1 MRGIFVGIIT
11 RRLLCVLLLFALC
24 LGNIVEQGW
33 AKEPE
38 IFVEEAWAW
47 IDEGEVRFQ
56 AQLSGTPD
64 NVELSVN
71 QGSDSKTRSF
81 HEESQISLAVMPTDD
96 SPIQITMFIDDSEEP
111 LRSWEL
117 TLPEHI
123 DPTVEK
129 IKIQKAPWDEMAAD
143 QGEPLVLVELEIEDQ
158 NAAPPEEAEQKQE
171 QDATDEELS
180 RLAEEFYAEFSGENK
195 PGEAELRSREA
206 RFEVEPNDTLGSKS
220 DWLFDGKDSHGKI
233 SSKDDVDFWK
243 IRGTTNGQMNISL
256 TDIRANEDYDLYV
269 YDEEERELA
278 RSEQHG
284 NEPELIEG
292 LALEKDKWYY
302 IKVVG
307 KQGSFSKDYYYR
319 LRADFSAD
327 QGGGKADGY
336 EPNDTMEEAYELDAY
351 NRNIVGNLHSKTDVD
366 FYSLSIK
373 LSSTVEVS
381 LKDIPTGMDMDVFLL
396 DEAGKVV
403 ARSEKAKNSD
413 EHITFNAYPGTYKV
427 KVMASQ
433 RSGFTANS
441 YSLYIG
447 DRTIPVIL
455 IPGVGGSRLEVEQN
469 GKRSEIWLG
478 LGDSLIGINDPKH
491 RRLLSLEPIKPNS
504 VDVQPVVRDATIH
517 PEKDDF
523 YAIEYLSYAPFLK
536 ELTEQYYSMVK
547 ELEKTGY
554 KKHRTLFALPYD
566 WRYSSTKNAKL
577 LKEKIDAALKGSGA
591 NQVHLVAHSMGGLLV
606 KETLLSN
613 VSYQRKVNRVVYMG
627 TPFLGSPR
635 AYQALK
641 HGYNFSIPWLDE
653 ETGKVISSYAP
664 AVYELL
670 PSKKYFE
677 TVGFLKR
684 SNIQYYTYDEFLKD
698 KNIRLDYAP
707 LVKHGGKM
715 HEKWDNKTINVP
727 QYSIVGTGQVTLL
740 GYFYD
745 SFYNEWSPILDP
757 GVGDGTVP
765 YMSANYAQKDMKKRY
780 YVKGEH
786 AKLPTIPEVID
797 QVTRLLQGDEELQSG
812 LRNAPDQNADYLYYI
827 IAQDDKSFPEVT
839 INKSGQTFTLD
850 ANKKEVREDLSIEY
864 HDRIVVIHVR
874 DGENLEFQPT
884 VAVEGEEPARF
895 LIKRFSSDDSERYK
909 ETGRRYVLDVR
920 GLTEVE
926 ESTDSNDV

>member
-1 MRGIFVGIIT
+1 MGIIT

-24 LGNIVEQGW
+24 LGNTLEQGW
-33 AKEPE
+33 AKEQE

-47 IDEGEVRFQ
+47 IEEGEVRFQ
-56 AQLSGTPD
+56 AQLSSTPD
-64 NVELSVN
+64 KVKLSVN
-71 QGSDSKTRSF
+71 QDSDSKTRSF
-81 HEESQISLAVMPTDD
+81 HEESLISLAVMPMDD

-117 TLPEHI
+117 SLPEHI
-123 DPTVEK
+123 EPTVEK
-129 IKIQKAPWDEMAAD
+129 IKIKKAPWDEMAAD
-143 QGEPLVLVELEIEDQ
+143 QEELLELVEREIEDP
-158 NAAPPEEAEQKQE
+158 NEAPPEETEQKQE
-171 QDATDEELS
+171 QDANDEELS
-180 RLAEEFYAEFSGENK
+180 RLAEEFYAHFSGENK
-195 PGEAELRSREA
+195 PGEAELRNREA

-243 IRGTTNGQMNISL
+243 IRGTTHGQMKISL
-256 TDIRANEDYDLYV
+256 TDIPANEDYDFYV

-278 RSEQHG
+278 RSEQHHG
-284 NEPELIEG
+284 NESELIEG

-336 EPNDTMEEAYELDAY
+336 EPNDTMEEAYKLDAY

-366 FYSLSIK
+366 FYSISFT

-381 LKDIPTGMDMDVFLL
+381 LKDIPDGMDMDVFLL

-413 EHITFNAYPGTYKV
+413 EHIIFNAYPGTYKV
-427 KVMASQ
+427 KVMASK

-455 IPGVGGSRLEVEQN
+455 IPGVGGSRLEVEEN

-491 RRLLSLEPIKPNS
+491 RRLLSLEPIKQNS
-504 VDVQPVVRDATIH
+504 VDVQPIVRDATIH

-547 ELEKTGY
+547 ELEKAGY

-577 LKEKIDAALKGSGA
+577 LKEKIDAALKASGA

-698 KNIRLDYAP
+698 KNIRLNYAP
-707 LVKHGGKM
+707 LVIHGGKM
-715 HEKWDNKTINVP
+715 HEKWDNKTTNVP

-745 SFYNEWSPILDP
+745 SFYNEWSPIHDP

-780 YVKGEH
+780 YVLGEH

-797 QVTRLLQGDEELQSG
+797 QVTRLLQGNEELQPG

-839 INKSGQTFTLD
+839 IHKTGQTFTLD

-874 DGENLEFQPT
+874 DGEDLEFQPP

-909 ETGRRYVLDVR
+909 ETGRRYVLDER
-920 GLTEVE
+920 GLAEIE

>member
-1 MRGIFVGIIT
+1 MGIIT

-24 LGNIVEQGW
+24 LGNTVEQGW
-33 AKEPE
+33 AKERE

-64 NVELSVN
+64 KVELSVN
-71 QGSDSKTRSF
+71 QDSDSKTRSF
-81 HEESQISLAVMPTDD
+81 HEESQISLAVMPIDD
-96 SPIQITMFIDDSEEP
+96 SPIQITMFIDNSEEA

-117 TLPEHI
+117 SLPEHI
-123 DPTVEK
+123 EPTVEK
-129 IKIQKAPWDEMAAD
+129 IKIKKAAWNEMAAD
-143 QGEPLVLVELEIEDQ
+143 QEELLELIEREIEDQ
-158 NAAPPEEAEQKQE
+158 NEAPSEEAEQEQE
-171 QDATDEELS
+171 QDAVDEELS
-180 RLAEEFYAEFSGENK
+180 RLAEEFYGHFSGENK
-195 PGEAELRSREA
+195 PGEAELRNREA

-269 YDEEERELA
+269 YDEEEQELA

-307 KQGSFSKDYYYR
+307 KQGSYSKDYYYR
-319 LRADFSAD
+319 LRADFFTD
-327 QGGGKADGY
+327 QGGGKADEY
-336 EPNDTMEEAYELDAY
+336 EPNDTMEAAYELDAY

-366 FYSLSIK
+366 FYSLSFT

-413 EHITFNAYPGTYKV
+413 EHIIFNAYPGTYKV
-427 KVMASQ
+427 KVMASK

-491 RRLLSLEPIKPNS
+491 RRLLSLEPIKANS
-504 VDVQPVVRDATIH
+504 VDVQPVVRDVTIH

-547 ELEKTGY
+547 ELEKAGY

-577 LKEKIDAALKGSGA
+577 LKEEIDAALKASGA

-670 PSKKYFE
+670 PSRKYFE
-677 TVGFLKR
+677 TVGFLKK

-698 KNIRLDYAP
+698 KNIRLDYTP
-707 LVKHGGKM
+707 LVRHGGKM

-745 SFYNEWSPILDP
+745 SFYDEWSPILDP

-780 YVKGEH
+780 YLKGEH

-874 DGENLEFQPT
+874 DGEDLEFQPP
-884 VAVEGEEPARF
+884 VAVEGEASARF

-909 ETGRRYVLDVR
+909 ETGRHYVLDER
-920 GLTEVE
+920 GLAEVE
-926 ESTDSNDV
+926 ESTDPNVQ

>member
-1 MRGIFVGIIT
+1 MGIIT

-24 LGNIVEQGW
+24 LGNTVEQGW
-33 AKEPE
+33 AKERE

-64 NVELSVN
+64 KVELSVS
-71 QGSDSKTRSF
+71 QGSVSKIRSF
-81 HEESQISLAVMPTDD
+81 HEESQISLAVMPMDD
-96 SPIQITMFIDDSEEP
+96 SPIQITMSIDDAEGP

-117 TLPEHI
+117 SLPEHI
-123 DPTVEK
+123 EPTVEIIK
-129 IKIQKAPWDEMAAD
+129 IKKAPWDEMGSD
-143 QGEPLVLVELEIEDQ
+143 QEEPLTLVEREGEDK
-158 NAAPPEEAEQKQE
+158 NKNEAPAEEAEHKQDQD
-171 QDATDEELS
+171 QDASDEELS
-180 RLAEEFYAEFSGENK
+180 RLAEEFYAHFSSENK
-195 PGEAELRSREA
+195 PGEAELRNREV

-243 IRGTTNGQMNISL
+243 IRGTTKGQMNISL
-256 TDIRANEDYDLYV
+256 TDIPANEDYDLYV
-269 YDEEERELA
+269 YDEGEGELA

-284 NEPELIEG
+284 NESELIEG
-292 LALEKDKWYY
+292 LTLEKDKWYY

-307 KQGSFSKDYYYR
+307 KQGSFSKNYYYR

-327 QGGGKADGY
+327 HGGGGKADGY
-336 EPNDTMEEAYELDAY
+336 EPNDTREAAYKLDAY
-351 NRNIVGNLHSKTDVD
+351 NRKIVGNLHSKTDVD
-366 FYSLSIK
+366 FYSLSFP

-403 ARSEKAKNSD
+403 ASSAKAKNSD
-413 EHITFNAYPGTYKV
+413 EHIIFNAYPGTYIV
-427 KVMASQ
+427 KVMASK

-504 VDVQPVVRDATIH
+504 IDVQPVARDATIH

-547 ELEKTGY
+547 ELEKAGY

-577 LKEKIDAALKGSGA
+577 LKEKIDAALKASGA

-677 TVGFLKR
+677 SVGFLKR
-684 SNIQYYTYDEFLKD
+684 SNIQYYTYDDFLKD

-707 LVKHGGKM
+707 LVRHGGQM

-797 QVTRLLQGDEELQSG
+797 QVTRLLQGDDELQPG

-839 INKSGQTFTLD
+839 IHKSGQTFTLD
-850 ANKKEVREDLSIEY
+850 VNKKEVREDLSIEY

-874 DGENLEFQPT
+874 DGEDLEFQPP
-884 VAVEGEEPARF
+884 VAVEGAEPARF

-909 ETGRRYVLDVR
+909 ETGRRYVLDER
-920 GLTEVE
+920 GLAEVE
-926 ESTDSNDV
+926 QTTDSNDV

>member
-1 MRGIFVGIIT
+1 MGIIT

-24 LGNIVEQGW
+24 LGNTVEQGW
-33 AKEPE
+33 AKERE

-64 NVELSVN
+64 KVELSVN
-71 QGSDSKTRSF
+71 QGSVSKIRSF
-81 HEESQISLAVMPTDD
+81 HEESQISLAVMPMDD
-96 SPIQITMFIDDSEEP
+96 SPIQLTMFIDDAEGP

-117 TLPEHI
+117 SLPEHI
-123 DPTVEK
+123 EPTVEK
-129 IKIQKAPWDEMAAD
+129 IKIKKAPWDEIAAD
-143 QGEPLVLVELEIEDQ
+143 PEEPLKLVERES
-158 NAAPPEEAEQKQE
+158 EENNEASAEEVEQKQE
-171 QDATDEELS
+171 QDASDKELS
-180 RLAEEFYAEFSGENK
+180 RLAEEFYAHFSSENK
-195 PGEAELRSREA
+195 PGEAELRNREV

-243 IRGTTNGQMNISL
+243 IRGTTNGQINISL
-256 TDIRANEDYDLYV
+256 TDIPVNEDYDLYV
-269 YDEEERELA
+269 YDEGERELA

-284 NEPELIEG
+284 NESELIEG

-327 QGGGKADGY
+327 HGGGKADGY
-336 EPNDTMEEAYELDAY
+336 EPNDTMEAAYKLDAY

-366 FYSLSIK
+366 LYSLSFP

-403 ARSEKAKNSD
+403 ASSEKAKNSD
-413 EHITFNAYPGTYKV
+413 EHIIFNAYPGTYIV
-427 KVMASQ
+427 KVMASK

-447 DRTIPVIL
+447 DRTIPIIL

-491 RRLLSLEPIKPNS
+491 RRLLSLEPIKPNGI
-504 VDVQPVVRDATIH
+504 DVQPVARDATIH

-547 ELEKTGY
+547 ELEKAGY

-577 LKEKIDAALKGSGA
+577 LKEKIDAALKASGA

-677 TVGFLKR
+677 SVGFLKR
-684 SNIQYYTYDEFLKD
+684 SNIQYYTYDDFLKD

-707 LVKHGGKM
+707 LVRHGGQM

-797 QVTRLLQGDEELQSG
+797 QVTRLLQGDDELQPG

-839 INKSGQTFTLD
+839 IHKSGQTFTLD
-850 ANKKEVREDLSIEY
+850 ANKKEVREDLAIEY

-874 DGENLEFQPT
+874 DGEDLEFQPP
-884 VAVEGEEPARF
+884 VAVEGAEPARF

-909 ETGRRYVLDVR
+909 ETGRRYVLDER
-920 GLTEVE
+920 GLAEVE
-926 ESTDSNDV
+926 ETSDSNDV